1 MVIEVHFLPMLFQML
16 VGLMGGLVHILAGIQ
31 SVCTV
36 TMLKMMAV
44 LVEMMAQ

>member
-1 MVIEVHFLPMLFQML
+1 MLFLML
-16 VGLMGGLVHILAGIQ
+16 VGLIGGLVHILAGTQ

-44 LVEMMAQ
+44 LVEMMGL